1 VRKSGRHK
9 LQGAVIVD
17 QTQTGTDTQLREE
30 KEQWR
35 RQLQISSNPRYY
47 GISSMQNTSKLLQH
61 ACVQS
66 QKWSIYLD
74 KSVTP
79 CCLPQRS
86 SAQQWDCASQSLLET
101 MIWPPLTAVVCT
113 SGAAKG
119 KGPAD
124 TAEGPGSWGCHPQG
138 QGLEKITE
146 TEFNIFLETPTIGSA
161 ACMNDSF
168 IYPVSKITTGNITF
182 VSRCFSATVFI
193 AAINDDEMCF
203 PKKCH

>member
-1 VRKSGRHK
+1 MRAVTEMEHLFRQVSHPLLPSPEKQCPAVR
-9 LQGAVIVD
+9 L
-17 QTQTGTDTQLREE
+17 
-30 KEQWR
+30 
-35 RQLQISSNPRYY
+35 
-47 GISSMQNTSKLLQH
+47 
-61 ACVQS
+61 
-66 QKWSIYLD
+66 
-74 KSVTP
+74 
-79 CCLPQRS
+79 
-86 SAQQWDCASQSLLET
+86 CASQSLLET

-146 TEFNIFLETPTIGSA
+146 TEFNIFLEIPTIGSA